1 MLKAE
6 LQAVLSATL
15 IALGGA
21 VATAYSFWRK
31 LKADMRED
39 RSSDRA
45 YDDLAALLE
54 HYKRETREAQAQIER
69 QRLEMETVSKERNE
83 AVQATG
89 RLESSVEHLEKQVA
103 QMAVTI
109 NEQRDEI
116 RRLTAMVERMVNENQ

>member
-1 MLKAE
+1 MLKSE
-6 LQAVLSATL
+6 LQVALTGAL

-21 VATAYSFWRK
+21 VTTAYSFWRK

-69 QRLEMETVSKERNE
+69 QRLEIETISKERNE
-83 AVQATG
+83 AVQAAG
-89 RLESSVEHLEKQVA
+89 RLEASVEYLKEQVDD
-103 QMAVTI
+103 MRKI
-109 NEQRDEI
+109 IEQQQIEI
-116 RRLTAMVERMVNENQ
+116 KRLTGMVERIADANE